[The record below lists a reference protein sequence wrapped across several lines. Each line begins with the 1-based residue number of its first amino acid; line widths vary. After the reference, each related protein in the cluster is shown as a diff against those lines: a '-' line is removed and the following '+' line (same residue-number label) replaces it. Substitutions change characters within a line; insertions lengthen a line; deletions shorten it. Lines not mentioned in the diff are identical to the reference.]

1 MEKKKQS
8 THLIFLGLIAVGLY
22 QKFVT
27 GWRGPTS
34 SAFSVT
40 VTLLGCAG
48 LLAIYFKSKKT

>member
-8 THLIFLGLIAVGLY
+8 TYPIFLGMIAIGLY
-22 QKFVT
+22 QTFVT
-27 GWRGPTS
+27 GSQGPTGF
-34 SAFSVT
+34 AFSVT